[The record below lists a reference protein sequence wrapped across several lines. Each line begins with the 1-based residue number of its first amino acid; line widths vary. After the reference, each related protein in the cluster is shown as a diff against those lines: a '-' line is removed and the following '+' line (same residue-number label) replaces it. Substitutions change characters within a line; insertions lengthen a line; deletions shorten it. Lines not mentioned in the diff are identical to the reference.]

1 MALNN
6 DNVKK
11 VKVGLL
17 SGFTGQGN
25 NAIAIGYNAGYTN
38 QGDNSI
44 TIGYN
49 SSAINSNNSIVIG
62 SNASA
67 KLDISNQLVIG
78 FDASNNSSGGIYAKN
93 LGYDNLNIGVN
104 NTNPLYTLDISGNLN
119 VTKSLIVDTNLLYAN
134 SHNNKVGIN
143 NGNPEYELDIS
154 GNIRISRLLD
164 VSLNNVLREVIYSG
178 ATDTSVNQRFVA
190 VNGSY
195 TLGSFTSP
203 SNISGS
209 SNVNINIFYYIY
221 VINESAT
228 SPSSGSIFIN
238 IRDTTDNTIEYNY
251 EIIVNDS
258 SVLFVKEGNVNTNI
272 SSSTL
277 TGNRLYNIDI
287 SNNLTN
293 GSIIMLR
300 NYDSSYS
307 ILDYYSTIDTT
318 LLFRTASPLPG
329 LVYDVSNGNVFYNY
343 NKTFIIDHPIDNDKY
358 LIHACLEG
366 PEAGVYYRGIGQIN
380 ENEKMTIIQ
389 LPDYV
394 SAFASNLQSIV
405 SPICDDGENM
415 CFLCVSPISNGT
427 FKVFRNNILNCITKF
442 NWIVTGKR
450 GDIDVQPYKNDV
462 IVKGDGPYKYI

>member
-1 MALNN
+1 
-6 DNVKK
+6 
-11 VKVGLL
+11 
-17 SGFTGQGN
+17 
-25 NAIAIGYNAGYTN
+25 
-38 QGDNSI
+38 
-44 TIGYN
+44 
-49 SSAINSNNSIVIG
+49 
-62 SNASA
+62 
-67 KLDISNQLVIG
+67 
-78 FDASNNSSGGIYAKN
+78 
-93 LGYDNLNIGVN
+93 
-104 NTNPLYTLDISGNLN
+104 
-119 VTKSLIVDTNLLYAN
+119 
-134 SHNNKVGIN
+134 
-143 NGNPEYELDIS
+143 
-154 GNIRISRLLD
+154 
-164 VSLNNVLREVIYSG
+164 
-178 ATDTSVNQRFVA
+178 
-190 VNGSY
+190 
-195 TLGSFTSP
+195 
-203 SNISGS
+203 
-209 SNVNINIFYYIY
+209 
-221 VINESAT
+221 
-228 SPSSGSIFIN
+228 
-238 IRDTTDNTIEYNY
+238 
-251 EIIVNDS
+251 
-258 SVLFVKEGNVNTNI
+258 
-272 SSSTL
+272 
-277 TGNRLYNIDI
+277 
-287 SNNLTN
+287 
-293 GSIIMLR
+293 MLR